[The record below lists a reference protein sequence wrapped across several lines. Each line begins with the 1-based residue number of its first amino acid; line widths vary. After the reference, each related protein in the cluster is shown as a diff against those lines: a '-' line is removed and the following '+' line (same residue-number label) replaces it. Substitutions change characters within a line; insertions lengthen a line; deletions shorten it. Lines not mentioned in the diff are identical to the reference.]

1 MSESKQQ
8 WTPGPWELAP
18 WGDLIG
24 SNGDKVV
31 FAGDGFSIGSRSN
44 STWKA
49 NGDVAKVAPELAE
62 ALQEAMRAASDT
74 LFVLREM
81 LENNYGH
88 THPRLENLADALDK
102 ATDVGYAALA
112 KAGA

>member
-1 MSESKQQ
+1 MSESKRQ

-62 ALQEAMRAASDT
+62 ALQAMCSQWESICDIKGWDVQASAEYRAA
-74 LFVLREM
+74 R
-81 LENNYGH
+81 
-88 THPRLENLADALDK
+88 
-102 ATDVGYAALA
+102 AALA

>member
-1 MSESKQQ
+1 MSESKQK

-31 FAGDGFSIGSRSN
+31 FAGDGFAIGSRSN

-49 NGDVAKVAPELAE
+49 NGDISKAAPELVE
-62 ALQEAMRAASDT
+62 ALQSIAQYGSDT
-74 LFVLREM
+74 LSGRTDGPDDRDWQREAVLEM
-81 LENNYGH
+81 
-88 THPRLENLADALDK
+88 TRRAR
-102 ATDVGYAALA
+102 AALA
-112 KAGA
+112 KVGA